1 MNKKLKSVLFCLYL
15 IIDFLVF
22 ILAIM
27 YRMILYLNIDPI
39 FGIDFIIVYYIL
51 LGTYLLINS
60 IIGILWTRK
69 HSADVDS
76 GISNMWFFPM
86 YLINILGIF
95 FLMLPL
101 HTAFILFT
109 EKKFYEAALC
119 MLFLLIIIFMIF
131 GQVKWEKMIV
141 TYLNNK
147 TIQRYI
153 CIENPIKCML
163 IILFLCAFA
172 RPWV

>member
-1 MNKKLKSVLFCLYL
+1 MNKKVKSVLFNLYL

-22 ILAIM
+22 ILALMFI
-27 YRMILYLNIDPI
+27 RINSI
-39 FGIDFIIVYYIL
+39 FEFDFILVYCLL
-51 LGTYLLINS
+51 LGIYLLINS
-60 IIGILWTRK
+60 IIGILWARK

-86 YLINILGIF
+86 YLINILGF
-95 FLMLPL
+95 FVLMLPFC
-101 HTAFILFT
+101 AACGYFT
-109 EKKFYEAALC
+109 DKEFFVAA
-119 MLFLLIIIFMIF
+119 MFLLICLIIIFMIF

>member
-60 IIGILWTRK
+60 IIGILWARK
-69 HSADVDS
+69 HSTDVDS

-86 YLINILGIF
+86 YLINILGFF
-95 FLMLPL
+95 FLCFLYIP
-101 HTAFILFT
+101 HLFYLQ
-109 EKKFYEAALC
+109 KKNFMKQRCACCFY
-119 MLFLLIIIFMIF
+119 
-131 GQVKWEKMIV
+131 
-141 TYLNNK
+141 
-147 TIQRYI
+147 
-153 CIENPIKCML
+153 
-163 IILFLCAFA
+163 
-172 RPWV
+172 

>member
-1 MNKKLKSVLFCLYL
+1 MNKKIKSVLFNLYL

-22 ILAIM
+22 ILALMFI
-27 YRMILYLNIDPI
+27 RINSI
-39 FGIDFIIVYYIL
+39 FEFDFILVYCLL
-51 LGTYLLINS
+51 LGIYLLINS
-60 IIGILWTRK
+60 IIGILWARK

-76 GISNMWFFPM
+76 GISNMCFFPM
-86 YLINILGIF
+86 YLINILGFF

-119 MLFLLIIIFMIF
+119 MFFLLIIIFMIF

-172 RPWV
+172 RP

>member
-86 YLINILGIF
+86 YLINILGF
-95 FLMLPL
+95 FVLMFPFC
-101 HTAFILFT
+101 AACGYFT
-109 EKKFYEAALC
+109 DKEFFVAA
-119 MLFLLIIIFMIF
+119 MFLLICLIIIFMIF